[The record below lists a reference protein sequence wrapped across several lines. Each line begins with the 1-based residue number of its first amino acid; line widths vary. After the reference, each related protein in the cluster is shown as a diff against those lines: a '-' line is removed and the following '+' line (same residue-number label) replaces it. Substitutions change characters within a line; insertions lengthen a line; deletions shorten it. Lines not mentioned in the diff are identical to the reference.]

1 MYRILFWT
9 LDKPFNKMNNSRKI
23 YLALLYFFLSTLI
36 TWWFVDVCPLYSG
49 LQQKLLST
57 GIAGAK
63 WGLQIVAACFFL
75 TEKKWDFLKNM
86 GITCLVGSVI
96 LLPYAIIAS
105 ASKLNGAGFFVG
117 SLLIA
122 VAVMI
127 VLYFLNVLKVGLQKK
142 WFWGWIFCLAIAIT
156 LQLTVVFSVIKF

>member
-1 MYRILFWT
+1 MNDNKKISRAIIYFIL
-9 LDKPFNKMNNSRKI
+9 S
-23 YLALLYFFLSTLI
+23 AVI
-36 TWWFVDVCPLYSG
+36 TWWFVAVCPLYSS

-63 WGLQIVAACFFL
+63 WSLQIALAFFFL
-75 TEKKWDFLKNM
+75 RNIKWDFIKNI
-86 GITCLVGSVI
+86 GATCLAGSVI
-96 LLPYAIIAS
+96 LLPYAVFATWSNYNS
-105 ASKLNGAGFFVG
+105 ATFFIS

-127 VLYFLNVLKVGLQKK
+127 VLYFRNVKNTGVSIS
-142 WFWGWIFCLAIAIT
+142 WFWGWIICLAIAIT

>member
-1 MYRILFWT
+1 
-9 LDKPFNKMNNSRKI
+9 MNDSKKI
-23 YLALLYFFLSTLI
+23 SLAIIYFILSTAI
-36 TWWFVDVCPLYSG
+36 TWWFVDVCPLYSS

-63 WGLQIVAACFFL
+63 WSLQIALAFFFL
-75 TEKKWDFLKNM
+75 KNKKWDFIKNI
-86 GITCLVGSVI
+86 GATCLVGSII
-96 LLPYAIIAS
+96 LLPYAVMATWSNNNS
-105 ASKLNGAGFFVG
+105 AIFFVS

-127 VLYFLNVLKVGLQKK
+127 ALYFSNVKNSGVSLK
-142 WFWGWIFCLAIAIT
+142 WFWGWVICLAIAIT

>member
-1 MYRILFWT
+1 MT
-9 LDKPFNKMNNSRKI
+9 NSKTI
-23 YLALLYFFLSTLI
+23 YLALLYFILSTII

-63 WGLQIVAACFFL
+63 WGLQICVAYFFL
-75 TEKKWDFLKNM
+75 ADKKWMFIKNI
-86 GITCLVGSVI
+86 GFTCLIGSLI
-96 LLPYAIIAS
+96 LLPYPIATVFFKIDN
-105 ASKLNGAGFFVG
+105 AQFFVG
-117 SLLIA
+117 SLIIA
-122 VAVMI
+122 VLVMI
-127 VLYFLNVLKVGLQKK
+127 ILYFLNVQKLALPYK